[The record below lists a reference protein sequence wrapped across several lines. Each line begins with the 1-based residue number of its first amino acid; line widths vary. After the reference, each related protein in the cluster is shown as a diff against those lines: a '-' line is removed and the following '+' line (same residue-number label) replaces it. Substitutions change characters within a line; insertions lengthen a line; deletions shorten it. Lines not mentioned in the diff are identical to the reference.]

1 MLHGGKLTDFA
12 FKEAESVL
20 HNPGFFRQDFQPLFL
35 VDPVPERAGA
45 GNDSSVGNLAVKY
58 NGVFMLNRIVSG
70 AIQCFSA
77 FSDAKLWIFFQ
88 S

>member
-58 NGVFMLNRIVSG
+58 NVYSFPANISFILCYG
-70 AIQCFSA
+70 
-77 FSDAKLWIFFQ
+77 
-88 S
+88 